1 MVDAYERMF
10 GSKPKLTY
18 ASPIEKGDHPEL
30 DTSEL
35 LDMDGIRK
43 YQSMIGALQ
52 WVVTIGRYDVMTAVM
67 TMSGFR
73 VAPRHGHL
81 ERLKRIYGYLAKMN
95 LVLSDSVLTNPIF
108 QSSKRLP
115 TAGPVHYMLEP
126 RNWFPMM
133 HLNP

>member
-10 GSKPKLTY
+10 GTKPKMTY

-52 WVVTIGRYDVMTAVM
+52 WVVTIGRFDITTAVM
-67 TMSGFR
+67 TMSSFR
-73 VAPRHGHL
+73 VAPLNYTADAWSSTIAHTPV
-81 ERLKRIYGYLAKMN
+81 RIIFYRNTVCSL
-95 LVLSDSVLTNPIF
+95 LVR
-108 QSSKRLP
+108 Q
-115 TAGPVHYMLEP
+115 
-126 RNWFPMM
+126 
-133 HLNP
+133 